1 MRSFC
6 SLLPLSLVLALVSC
20 AVDEQASLI
29 RMPSKTGETAKTEP
43 AGKTGKDKAAEK
55 AQKAIDDAKLRKAEE
70 EKLAKT
76 KADEAAKKAKA
87 EALLAKER
95 EKEAKLAAK
104 RKAEG
109 ERVGRTEVV
118 EVAANRRG
126 NGFFS
131 MLSIGTSARQYKS
144 EGHEIYVNHA
154 LLPALDPSN
163 AKIEIDLGDQRARVY
178 RKDGA
183 GKVLV
188 IETQISSGKPG
199 HETPTG
205 TFRIG
210 EKLVEK
216 QSTLY
221 GTWVNSAGSPVGSSD
236 RSGHRPS
243 GGRQFVGADMPYWM
257 RLHGGIGMHV
267 GEVPNFPASHGCIRV
282 PASVQPLIYSKVGVG
297 TQVTITR

>member
-6 SLLPLSLVLALVSC
+6 YLLPLSLVLALVSC

-29 RMPSKTGETAKTEP
+29 RMPSKTGETAKIES
-43 AGKTGKDKAAEK
+43 AGKTGKDKAAADK
-55 AQKAIDDAKLRKAEE
+55 AQKAIDDAKL
-70 EKLAKT
+70 AKT
-76 KADEAAKKAKA
+76 KAEDAAKKAKA

-104 RKAEG
+104 RKAGG
-109 ERVGRTEVV
+109 ESVGRTEVV
-118 EVAANRRG
+118 EAVANRRG

-163 AKIEIDLGDQRARVY
+163 AKIEIDLGDQMARVY
-178 RKDGA
+178 RKDEA

-205 TFRIG
+205 SFRIG

-221 GTWVNSAGSPVGSSD
+221 GTWVNSAGSPVGGSSQ
-236 RSGHRPS
+236 SGRRPS

-282 PASVQPLIYSKVGVG
+282 PASVQPLIYSKVGLG